1 MASEDNLIRRIARA
15 VPAVKGS
22 PRGAR
27 WNGIRVGIGDDAA
40 VIPGH
45 GKVEQALT
53 CDTFLEGIH
62 FIAETYPAKSVGY
75 KSLMRATSD
84 LVAMGAT
91 PRHFLLTLAIPVNRQ
106 GRWLESFLLGMRRA
120 AKTLKMRLIGGD
132 TTCSPSVFI
141 SITAIG
147 DVDRELAVTRAGA
160 RPGDLLYV
168 SGTLGRAQL
177 GLELMQNDPNGAPKD
192 LLQPHLYPRIRP
204 QLGSWLARNRIA
216 SAMIDLSDGLST
228 DLARLCESSGVGARV
243 FANRIPRVQIPA
255 GGLKRLS
262 RLDPDPLRMAL
273 DGGEDYELLFALPK
287 HKEALLEKAPGFNE
301 LTAIGQIT
309 SEKKIILVGV
319 TGKAGLLRK
328 GGWDPFRKAKTK
340 VKRSR

>member
-22 PRGAR
+22 PRRAR
-27 WNGIRVGIGDDAA
+27 WDGIRVGIGDDAA
-40 VIPGH
+40 VIPGR
-45 GKVEQALT
+45 GKVDQVLT

-62 FIAETYPAKSVGY
+62 FMAETYPAESVGY
-75 KSLMRATSD
+75 KALMRATSD

-91 PRHFLLTLAIPVNRQ
+91 PRHFLLTLAIPANRE

-120 AKTLKMRLIGGD
+120 ANMLKMRLIGGD
-132 TTCSPSVFI
+132 TTCSPSIFI

-147 DVDRELAVTRAGA
+147 DADRELAVTRAGA
-160 RPGDLLYV
+160 RSGDAIYV

-216 SAMIDLSDGLST
+216 SAMMDLSDGLST

-243 FANRIPRVQIPA
+243 FADRMPCVQIPA
-255 GGLKRLS
+255 NGLKKLS
-262 RLDPDPLRMAL
+262 KLNPLRMAL
-273 DGGEDYELLFALPK
+273 DGGEDYELLFAVPK
-287 HKEALLEKAPGFNE
+287 HKESRLEKAPGFNE
-301 LTAIGQIT
+301 LTAIGQIMSERKVVIVNT
-309 SEKKIILVGV
+309 S
-319 TGKAGLLRK
+319 GKARLLRK